1 MAWRRRDG
9 PEPGEALEAVTLL
22 TLLLQESPEA
32 VPEGAAAAAEHSAAA
47 GHAAGAEPF
56 NAGDMILEHILNS
69 QSLEVPFVGHVQ
81 LPTLHL
87 FGWDLPITKHVV
99 MMWVVA
105 LFLLA
110 VGLLAARVHRQSP
123 GKVGHLIEMAILFIR
138 DEIAL
143 PNIGEHGARFVPYL
157 LTTFLFI
164 LFCNLL
170 GLVPYGSTATGN
182 ISVTAGL
189 AIMAFV
195 MIQTAGVREY
205 GLVKH
210 LRHLVPQGVPLWLV
224 PIMIRGGDLR
234 DAGQALRPVHPSLR
248 QHDRRARG
256 HPLPH
261 RADLHHEEPVRG
273 ARVRRLRPLHQPPGA
288 AGGVHP
294 GLHIH
299 DADLPVHRDV
309 GAPPLKPRGRAVN
322 AISTGKETKE
332 MELGPNALAH
342 LAAGIGAGLTVM
354 GGAAGIGKLAA
365 SAMDGTARQ
374 PQSANDIRTSM
385 IIAAALIEGV
395 TLFALVVCILL
406 VLLKS

>member
-1 MAWRRRDG
+1 M
-9 PEPGEALEAVTLL
+9 TLF

-32 VPEGAAAAAEHSAAA
+32 ARKGAAAAAEHTAAA

-56 NAGDMILEHILNS
+56 NAGDMILEHVLNS

-87 FGWDLPITKHVV
+87 FGWDLPVTKHVV
-99 MMWVVA
+99 MMWIVA

-110 VGLLAARVHRQSP
+110 VGVLAARVHRQSP
-123 GKVGHLIEMAILFIR
+123 GRLGHLIEMAILFIR

-189 AIMAFV
+189 ALMAFV

-210 LRHLVPQGVPLWLV
+210 LKHLVPGGVPLWLV
-224 PIMIRGGDLR
+224 PIMIVVEIFGMLAKPFALCIRLFANMTGGHVVILSLIGLIFIMKSLFV
-234 DAGQALRPVHPSLR
+234 APVSVGFALFINVLELLVAFIQAYIFTMLTSLFIGMSVHP
-248 QHDRRARG
+248 H
-256 HPLPH
+256 
-261 RADLHHEEPVRG
+261 
-273 ARVRRLRPLHQPPGA
+273 
-288 AGGVHP
+288 
-294 GLHIH
+294 
-299 DADLPVHRDV
+299 
-309 GAPPLKPRGRAVN
+309 
-322 AISTGKETKE
+322 
-332 MELGPNALAH
+332 
-342 LAAGIGAGLTVM
+342 
-354 GGAAGIGKLAA
+354 
-365 SAMDGTARQ
+365 
-374 PQSANDIRTSM
+374 
-385 IIAAALIEGV
+385 
-395 TLFALVVCILL
+395 
-406 VLLKS
+406 

>member
-1 MAWRRRDG
+1 VAWRRRDG

-32 VPEGAAAAAEHSAAA
+32 VPEGAATAAEHAAAA
-47 GHAAGAEPF
+47 GHAAGPF

-69 QSLEVPFVGHVQ
+69 QSLQIPFVGHVR

-110 VGLLAARVHRQSP
+110 LGLVAARVHRQSP

-143 PNIGEHGARFVPYL
+143 PNIGEHGGRFVPYL

-189 AIMAFV
+189 AIMAFA

-210 LRHLVPQGVPLWLV
+210 LRHLVPQGVPLWLA
-224 PIMIRGGDLR
+224 PIMILVEIFGMLAKPFALCIRLFANMTGGHVVILSLIGLIFIMKSLFV
-234 DAGQALRPVHPSLR
+234 APVSVGFALFINLLELLVAFIQAYIFTMLTSLFIGMSVHP
-248 QHDRRARG
+248 H
-256 HPLPH
+256 
-261 RADLHHEEPVRG
+261 
-273 ARVRRLRPLHQPPGA
+273 
-288 AGGVHP
+288 
-294 GLHIH
+294 
-299 DADLPVHRDV
+299 
-309 GAPPLKPRGRAVN
+309 
-322 AISTGKETKE
+322 
-332 MELGPNALAH
+332 
-342 LAAGIGAGLTVM
+342 
-354 GGAAGIGKLAA
+354 
-365 SAMDGTARQ
+365 
-374 PQSANDIRTSM
+374 
-385 IIAAALIEGV
+385 
-395 TLFALVVCILL
+395 
-406 VLLKS
+406 

>member
-1 MAWRRRDG
+1 
-9 PEPGEALEAVTLL
+9 VTLF

-32 VPEGAAAAAEHSAAA
+32 VHGGAAAAAGAQTAAAGHAAA

-69 QSLEVPFVGHVQ
+69 RSLEIPFVGHVH

-87 FGWDLPITKHVV
+87 FGWNLPITKHVV

-189 AIMAFV
+189 ALMAFV
-195 MIQTAGVREY
+195 MIQVAGVQEY

-210 LRHLVPQGVPLWLV
+210 LKHLVPQGVPLWLA
-224 PIMIRGGDLR
+224 PIMIVVEIFGMLAKPFALCIRLFANMTGGHVVILSLIGLIFIMKNIWFFV
-234 DAGQALRPVHPSLR
+234 APVSVGFALFINLLELLVAFIQAYIFTMLTSLFIGMSVHP
-248 QHDRRARG
+248 H
-256 HPLPH
+256 
-261 RADLHHEEPVRG
+261 
-273 ARVRRLRPLHQPPGA
+273 
-288 AGGVHP
+288 
-294 GLHIH
+294 
-299 DADLPVHRDV
+299 
-309 GAPPLKPRGRAVN
+309 
-322 AISTGKETKE
+322 
-332 MELGPNALAH
+332 
-342 LAAGIGAGLTVM
+342 
-354 GGAAGIGKLAA
+354 
-365 SAMDGTARQ
+365 
-374 PQSANDIRTSM
+374 
-385 IIAAALIEGV
+385 
-395 TLFALVVCILL
+395 
-406 VLLKS
+406 

>member
-1 MAWRRRDG
+1 
-9 PEPGEALEAVTLL
+9 VTLF

-32 VPEGAAAAAEHSAAA
+32 ARKGAAAAAEHTAAA

-56 NAGDMILEHILNS
+56 NAGDMILEHVLNS

-87 FGWDLPITKHVV
+87 FGWDLPVTKHVV
-99 MMWVVA
+99 MMWIVA

-110 VGLLAARVHRQSP
+110 VGVLAARVHRQSP
-123 GKVGHLIEMAILFIR
+123 GRLGHLIEMAILFIR

-189 AIMAFV
+189 ALMAFV

-210 LRHLVPQGVPLWLV
+210 LKHLVPGGVPLWLV
-224 PIMIRGGDLR
+224 PIMIVVEIFGMLAKPFALCIRLFANMTGGHVVILSLIGLIFIMKSLFV
-234 DAGQALRPVHPSLR
+234 APVSVGFALFINVLELLVAFIQAYIFTMLTSLFIGMSVHP
-248 QHDRRARG
+248 H
-256 HPLPH
+256 
-261 RADLHHEEPVRG
+261 
-273 ARVRRLRPLHQPPGA
+273 
-288 AGGVHP
+288 
-294 GLHIH
+294 
-299 DADLPVHRDV
+299 
-309 GAPPLKPRGRAVN
+309 
-322 AISTGKETKE
+322 
-332 MELGPNALAH
+332 
-342 LAAGIGAGLTVM
+342 
-354 GGAAGIGKLAA
+354 
-365 SAMDGTARQ
+365 
-374 PQSANDIRTSM
+374 
-385 IIAAALIEGV
+385 
-395 TLFALVVCILL
+395 
-406 VLLKS
+406 